1 MEARAVKKVVAV
13 AGDHLEFI
21 NKINGII
28 RNEQNQRIA
37 LTTIMSKHKP
47 RIFQSGQDATGAK
60 IGTYGTNPISIS
72 AKNQARATGKTY
84 FKGGYAEY
92 KKDVGKNPGF
102 VILRN
107 TDQMM
112 MDYGILRSGSG
123 WGFGFQ
129 NSTNAEKSDWMQ
141 TKYDKEIFALSD
153 PELNLLGDVLLDQIN
168 KGT

>member
-1 MEARAVKKVVAV
+1 MVAV

-21 NKINGII
+21 NKINSTI

-37 LTTIMSKHKP
+37 LTTVLAKHKP
-47 RIFQSGQDATGAK
+47 RIFQSGQDTTGAK

-72 AKNQARATGKTY
+72 TKNQARATGKTY

-112 MDYGILRSGSG
+112 IDYGILRAGSG

-129 NSTNAEKSDWMQ
+129 NSINADKAGWMGDKYEKP
-141 TKYDKEIFALSD
+141 IFELSD
-153 PELNLLGDVLLDQIN
+153 QEVDLLGNVLIDQLT
-168 KGT
+168 KAL